1 MAHDE
6 SVTTEILQAALS
18 ELEEGI
24 AVLDGE
30 SRVLFWN
37 PTAAAITGHISA
49 EMLSR
54 HLPTG
59 FYQLDAQHHLAH
71 EATPEIRPVISPIA
85 EAVPSE
91 RPALVNLRHKQGHS
105 LPAMLRR
112 TPLRDALGKRF

>member
-37 PTAAAITGHISA
+37 PTAAAITGHI
-49 EMLSR
+49 LSLI
-54 HLPTG
+54 H
-59 FYQLDAQHHLAH
+59 
-71 EATPEIRPVISPIA
+71 I
-85 EAVPSE
+85 
-91 RPALVNLRHKQGHS
+91 
-105 LPAMLRR
+105 
-112 TPLRDALGKRF
+112 